1 MIVEISN
8 TTLTRLVNYEAV
20 TRRNYQDAHNRQWRV
35 MTLDVMQECERM
47 CERMRHVTQVA
58 AYSLYLYKL
67 QNGLSPRRSIYAEP
81 AISRGLVNL
90 MEELNIPVRMIPD
103 SCEAEMAL
111 C

>member
-20 TRRNYQDAHNRQWRV
+20 TRKNYQEAHNRQWRE
-35 MTLDVMQECERM
+35 MTLDVMRECERM
-47 CERMRHVTQVA
+47 CQRMRHVTQIA
-58 AYSLYLYKL
+58 GYCLYLYKL

-81 AISRGLVNL
+81 AISRGLVDL

-103 SCEAEMAL
+103 ACEAELAL

>member
-1 MIVEISN
+1 MIIEISN
-8 TTLTRLVNYEAV
+8 TTLTRLVNYETV
-20 TRRNYQDAHNRQWRV
+20 TRKSYQEAQNRQWRI
-35 MTLDVMQECERM
+35 MTLDVMQECERL
-47 CERMRHVTQVA
+47 CQRMRHVTQVA

-81 AISRGLVNL
+81 AISQGLVGL

-103 SCEAEMAL
+103 NCEAQMAS

>member
-20 TRRNYQDAHNRQWRV
+20 TRKNYQEAQKLQWRV
-35 MTLDVMQECERM
+35 MTLDVMRECEKM
-47 CERMRHVTQVA
+47 CDRMRHVAQIA
-58 AYSLYLYKL
+58 GYSLYLYKL

-81 AISRGLVNL
+81 AISRGLVEL
-90 MEELNIPVRMIPD
+90 LEELNIPVRMVP
-103 SCEAEMAL
+103 EHQLAEVAF